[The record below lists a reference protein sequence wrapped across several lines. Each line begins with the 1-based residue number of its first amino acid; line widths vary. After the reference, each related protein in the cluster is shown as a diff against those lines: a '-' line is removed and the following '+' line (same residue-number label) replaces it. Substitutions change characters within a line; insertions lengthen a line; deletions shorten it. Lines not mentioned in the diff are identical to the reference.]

1 MSNFSY
7 SMYTYTIS
15 DIEANERDLR
25 VAENRA
31 QFVKG
36 FKRAIKFSS
45 LILILVNLCEISSAY
60 AFEQGNGGNGVNGNE
75 RIEIQSKPSPPPGSN
90 LPTTVAATEMLRK
103 NRNLSIEAIIGFVV
117 GVVIALLVADI
128 VKSNKA
134 FNTEQAQLEHLKEGV
149 IKMSNLL
156 DEKHKSFLK
165 YGM

>member
-15 DIEANERDLR
+15 DIEATERDLR

-36 FKRAIKFSS
+36 FKRAIKFGS

-60 AFEQGNGGNGVNGNE
+60 AVEQGNSVNGVNGNE

-90 LPTTVAATEMLRK
+90 LPTTVATTEMLRK